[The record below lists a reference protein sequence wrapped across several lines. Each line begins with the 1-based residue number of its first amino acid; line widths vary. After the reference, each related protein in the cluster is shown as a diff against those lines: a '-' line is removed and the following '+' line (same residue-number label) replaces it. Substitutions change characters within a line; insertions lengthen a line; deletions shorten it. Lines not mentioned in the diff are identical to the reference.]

1 VYVQAS
7 EVRRIVESHCS
18 CRSCLG
24 DPAYIVFTS
33 AAHLLKTNERA
44 RQSVSKQNFADSK
57 HKTKSSFN
65 DNFIKQR
72 MYFLKNYASRKWKMF
87 SPRAMKINSLM
98 VIIDLVKQDQ
108 HFKLWIGS
116 CYLIQLLGSSVV

>member
-1 VYVQAS
+1 VCVQAS
-7 EVRRIVESHCS
+7 EVRRIVESRCS

-72 MYFLKNYASRKWKMF
+72 MYFLRIMQAENGKCF
-87 SPRAMKINSLM
+87 LHEP
-98 VIIDLVKQDQ
+98 
-108 HFKLWIGS
+108 
-116 CYLIQLLGSSVV
+116 